1 MDAGFTNIESLQLP
15 DYPLDIDIN
24 QERGIIFVAT
34 KGGLVIEVDRNN
46 NIVQTKNLNTAL
58 SWDTRLSFDP
68 KNNYCW
74 ITVPDSNKVLQYSTE
89 QNIESI
95 KTYDGF
101 TYPSKIQT
109 FKNAWISDTTGLYE
123 IDVLGEKKNVIDN
136 MKITDIAIDTLNNK
150 CYFSGYSNHD
160 KSWQVG
166 ILDMINYEKTIIL
179 DGDIPYVYNVYPVI
193 SEKQKGTFF
202 IQQAYTWKLFV
213 YNAQKDVIGENMGF
227 NSRIS
232 FETY

>member
-1 MDAGFTNIESLQLP
+1 MC
-15 DYPLDIDIN
+15 
-24 QERGIIFVAT
+24 GII
-34 KGGLVIEVDRNN
+34 
-46 NIVQTKNLNTAL
+46 
-58 SWDTRLSFDP
+58 
-68 KNNYCW
+68 
-74 ITVPDSNKVLQYSTE
+74 
-89 QNIESI
+89 
-95 KTYDGF
+95 
-101 TYPSKIQT
+101 
-109 FKNAWISDTTGLYE
+109 
-123 IDVLGEKKNVIDN
+123 
-136 MKITDIAIDTLNNK
+136 
-150 CYFSGYSNHD
+150 
-160 KSWQVG
+160 QVG